1 MGYQMKNYLRNMLNS
16 TLLILLSALVVPAFA
31 ELEAPSFNESDSV
44 TNNMERLAKHIGSID
59 QGMDED
65 KRVLIA
71 DNMNLT
77 SSEAKEFWPIYEA
90 YQKELNQINK
100 RLARIID
107 IYALEYRKDG
117 LSNNTAKKLLNEY
130 LSIELAEVKLKEL
143 YVPRFEKVLPA
154 IKVARYIQLETKLHA
169 VLYYEIAGK
178 IPLVE

>member
-1 MGYQMKNYLRNMLNS
+1 MKKYLRNMMS
-16 TLLILLSALVVPAFA
+16 SALLILLSILVVPAFA
-31 ELEAPSFNESDSV
+31 ELEAPLFDGSDSEA
-44 TNNMERLAKHIGSID
+44 NNMERLAKNIGSMD

-65 KRVLIA
+65 KRLMFV

-77 SSEAKEFWPIYEA
+77 GTEAKEFWPIYEA

-100 RLARIID
+100 RLANIID
-107 IYALEYRKDG
+107 IYALEYKKDG

-130 LSIELAEVKLKEL
+130 LAIELAEVKLKQL

-154 IKVARYIQLETKLHA
+154 IKVARYIQLETKIHA
-169 VLYYEIAGK
+169 VLYYELAGK

>member
-1 MGYQMKNYLRNMLNS
+1 MLS
-16 TLLILLSALVVPAFA
+16 SALLILLPILVVPAFA
-31 ELEAPSFNESDSV
+31 ELEAPSFDEGNSATSD
-44 TNNMERLAKHIGSID
+44 MERLAKSIGVID

-65 KRVLIA
+65 KRLMFV

-77 SSEAKEFWPIYEA
+77 GTEAKEFWPIYEA

-100 RLARIID
+100 RLANIID

-130 LSIELAEVKLKEL
+130 LAIELAEVKLKQL
-143 YVPRFEKVLPA
+143 YVPRFEKVLLP
-154 IKVARYIQLETKLHA
+154 IKVARYIQLETKIHA
-169 VLYYEIAGK
+169 VLYYELAGR